1 MPSVRRLL
9 SRDLPDWERLFA
21 GYCSFY
27 RADVPEEVRRSS
39 FERLC
44 AGGDLVGL
52 VAVDDDDRPIGLMHL
67 VFHPS
72 TWSGRVY
79 CYIEDLYVDP
89 AHRGG
94 DVAKSLF
101 QAGYAAADERR
112 ADRTYWQTQE
122 FNAPARSLYDTVG
135 HRTSFIVYAR

>member
-1 MPSVRRLL
+1 MPNVRRLL
-9 SRDLPDWERLFA
+9 PSDLPAWEGLFA
-21 GYCSFY
+21 GYCRFY
-27 RADVPEEVRRSS
+27 RADVPAEVRRRT

-44 AGGDLVGL
+44 AGDDLVGL
-52 VAVDDDDRPIGLMHL
+52 VAVDEGDRPIGLMHL

-72 TWSGRVY
+72 TWSSRVY

-94 DVAKSLF
+94 DAARALF
-101 QAGYAAADERR
+101 QAGYAVADERQ